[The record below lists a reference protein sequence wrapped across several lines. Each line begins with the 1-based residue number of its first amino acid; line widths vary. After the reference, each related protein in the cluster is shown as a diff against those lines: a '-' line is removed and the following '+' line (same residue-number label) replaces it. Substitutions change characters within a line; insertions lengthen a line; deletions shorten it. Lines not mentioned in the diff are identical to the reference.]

1 MLITCID
8 DRRTSDNATH
18 AITLSHVR
26 IPKLKGIEDMD
37 INQARIMHGRFVTAM
52 REHGNKERGIV
63 DTEWLIDHL
72 LNKIEEVGIEDV
84 VPRSLRDAALH
95 YMGTDVMDRAETK
108 TQATIKTAVSM
119 YWAFCV
125 TGEIVFKTT
134 IYPTGVPD
142 EFKGVFM
149 GFCDFIG
156 GRAVPSR
163 SAQVKTNL
171 MKQYLCY
178 LHDRCGVADTHGIEI
193 EHAHGFVRWYF
204 LSRRSGVRDSGRM
217 AIVLDWLN
225 TAGHTDFGSAEAFP
239 YGYGRSMGGKTIPA
253 YYTRDEVARLFAA
266 VDRST
271 RTGKRDY
278 LVMCLLAI
286 YGMRIGDV
294 LDLKVTDIDWEAGRI
309 AKTQCKTGRPLSL
322 PLVEETRDAFV
333 DYFDGARPKTTDPHV
348 FVRLIAPFV
357 GYSTTSPFTKMVAA
371 YMAKACVD
379 PHGRRHGTHA
389 LRHSMAGGMISEGAT
404 VEQVADVLGHSTSRS
419 TQVYLSFDAKVMG
432 RLGLEVPD
440 VRL

>member
-1 MLITCID
+1 MLITCTD
-8 DRRTSDNATH
+8 DRRTSDNATR

-63 DTEWLIDHL
+63 DTEWLIGHL

-108 TQATIKTAVSM
+108 TQATVKTAVSM
-119 YWAFCV
+119 YWAFCA

-134 IYPTGVPD
+134 LYPTGAPD
-142 EFKGVFM
+142 ELKYVLM
-149 GFCDFIG
+149 GFCDFIY

-163 SAQVKTNL
+163 SAQVRANY
-171 MKQYLCY
+171 MKQFLCY
-178 LHDRCGVADTHGIEI
+178 LHDGFGIADIRDTEA
-193 EHAHGFVRWYF
+193 EHAREFVRNYF
-204 LSRRSGVRDSGRM
+204 LTRKSGLSDSSKM
-217 AIVLDWLN
+217 AIVLDWLHN
-225 TAGHTDFGSAEAFP
+225 AGYTGFGSIDAFP
-239 YGYGRSMGGKTIPA
+239 YGYGRSIGAKRIPA
-253 YYTRDEVARLFAA
+253 YYTGEEVARLFAA

-294 LDLKVTDIDWEAGRI
+294 LDLKMTDIDWEAGRI

-333 DYFDGARPKTTDPHV
+333 DYFDGARPKTADPHV

-357 GYSTTSPFTKMVAA
+357 GYSTTSPFTKMVSA